1 MQKEKTM
8 KERGR
13 FKKERKERRRGGR
26 EVKKKEVSS
35 ERSSSLMYF
44 LGVLLTKPWHQTI
57 SVKKN
62 LYSEI
67 QRHPFSKSKSNRWET
82 QGDKKRLYLGT
93 NGGQLGFFL
102 GHAYHTLEISSI
114 FQKKWG
120 PSSWFKGYMCWLS
133 TRTCAWILCTYVT
146 SKLGCGSL

>member
-1 MQKEKTM
+1 
-8 KERGR
+8 
-13 FKKERKERRRGGR
+13 
-26 EVKKKEVSS
+26 V
-35 ERSSSLMYF
+35 YF

-57 SVKKN
+57 SVKKD

-114 FQKKWG
+114 FQKK
-120 PSSWFKGYMCWLS
+120 
-133 TRTCAWILCTYVT
+133 
-146 SKLGCGSL
+146 